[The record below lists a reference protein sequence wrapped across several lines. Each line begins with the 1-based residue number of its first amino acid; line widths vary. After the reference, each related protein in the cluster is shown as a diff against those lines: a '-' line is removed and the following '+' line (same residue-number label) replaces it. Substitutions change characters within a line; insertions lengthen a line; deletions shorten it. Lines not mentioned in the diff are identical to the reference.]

1 MDGYR
6 PRLFRRDSES
16 RPLLSSDVSRPTS
29 ESEGHGFMFYQSETS
44 DSEAWDQS
52 QPTFISS
59 HRAAFNKDQDLYSTF
74 VPKKPPIVDST
85 MSKMLLRRINKLSHK
100 SN

>member
-1 MDGYR
+1 MIY
-6 PRLFRRDSES
+6 
-16 RPLLSSDVSRPTS
+16 
-29 ESEGHGFMFYQSETS
+29 EGHGFMFYQSETS